1 MPFVIEK
8 ADRSKTKVVLSLAG
22 DTGTGK
28 TLSAIRI
35 ARGFVGEKGKIGFI
49 DTEQRRASVYAESYG
64 GFDVINLEPPYT
76 PERYQEAVETFK
88 EAGFDVVI
96 IDSMSHEWE
105 GVGGILEIAENQTY
119 ASGKPMVGLDK
130 WCKPKIR
137 HRKMMS
143 YLLNCGMHLVL
154 CYRVKRNMIETTDEK
169 GRKVMVRSEDET
181 VVTEGSVDYDF
192 TVKLLLDKNKIPRI
206 DRKCPEALEY
216 LFNKDMATEQ
226 TGADIVEWLTSKQRN
241 AEAII
246 EEGKK
251 QKDLRKWF
259 GTLNKFEAYLARKY
273 ASKIKELAV
282 IPEAPKMV
290 EEIKE
295 TDQDIIEEVEL

>member
-49 DTEQRRASVYAESYG
+49 DTEQRRASMYAESYG

-88 EAGFDVVI
+88 EAGYDVVI

-119 ASGKPMVGLDK
+119 SSGKPMVGLDK

-154 CYRVKRNMIETTDEK
+154 CYRVKRNMVETTDEK

-246 EEGKK
+246 EEGKT

-273 ASKIKELAV
+273 ANKIKELAV
-282 IPEAPKMV
+282 MPETPKMV
-290 EEIKE
+290 EEVKE